1 MAFVIVSSGAV
12 SHARTRTM
20 SARMFGFLLCVAF
33 AAMLAAGFLVGR
45 LWPTSGQTENSFFLS
60 SNTTR
65 QVDNRLLVDRVGEL
79 SGKLIQLEAEA
90 AELVERISAVQD
102 FDRRTSSNELEK
114 AKRRLA
120 RTQPGVS
127 GGPRLSPQRRQS
139 DKVPDATRG
148 GVSSSATGE
157 GLAPRAAAT
166 GLLGGHLAVM
176 GEDIERLDQVL
187 RDIDKLVASLNT
199 GHMFFPSHS
208 PVPGVRINSPFGNR
222 RDPFTGELAFHSGI
236 DFPVPVGSPVRA
248 AGGGLVIYAG
258 PRTAYGIT
266 VEIDHGSGVVT
277 RYAHNSEVTVKVGD
291 VVRAGDVVAKSGSTG
306 RSTGPHVHFEVLK
319 DGYFMNPNTSLAVRQ
334 G

>member
-1 MAFVIVSSGAV
+1 MAFVIVSSGAI

-20 SARMFGFLLCVAF
+20 SARMFGFLLCLALG
-33 AAMLAAGFLVGR
+33 AMLAAGFLVGR
-45 LWPTSGQTENSFFLS
+45 LWPVGGQSESSFFLS
-60 SNTTR
+60 SSTTR

-90 AELVERISAVQD
+90 ADLAERISAVQD
-102 FDRRTSSNELEK
+102 FDRRTSSGELEQV
-114 AKRRLA
+114 KRRLA
-120 RTQPGVS
+120 RTQPGSS
-127 GGPRLSPQRRQS
+127 GGPRLSPLKRRG
-139 DKVPDATRG
+139 DKVPDSTSEKNSQKTSALSPRG
-148 GVSSSATGE
+148 TPA
-157 GLAPRAAAT
+157 

-176 GEDIERLDQVL
+176 GEDIDRLDQAL
-187 RDIDKLVASLNT
+187 RDIDKLVVSLNT

-208 PVPGVRINSPFGNR
+208 PVPGARINSPFGNR
-222 RDPFTGELAFHSGI
+222 RDPFTGDLAFHSGI
-236 DFPVPVGSPVRA
+236 DFPVPVGTAVRA

-277 RYAHNSEVTVKVGD
+277 RYAHNSAVTVKVGD
-291 VVRAGDVVAKSGSTG
+291 VVRAGDVVAKSGATG

-319 DGYFMNPNTSLAVRQ
+319 DGYFMNPTTYLAVRQ

>member
-20 SARMFGFLLCVAF
+20 SARMFGFLLCIAF

-45 LWPTSGQTENSFFLS
+45 LWPAGGQGATELFQS
-60 SNTTR
+60 SSTTR

-90 AELVERISAVQD
+90 AELVERLSAVQD
-102 FDRRTSSNELEK
+102 FDRRTSSAELEK

-127 GGPRLSPQRRQS
+127 GGPRLSPRKSQS
-139 DKVPDATRG
+139 DKVHDN
-148 GVSSSATGE
+148 SSRNKSAGE
-157 GLAPRAAAT
+157 GLAPRATAT

-176 GEDIERLDQVL
+176 GEDIEQLDQVL
-187 RDIDKLVASLNT
+187 RDIDKLVVSLNT
-199 GHMFFPSHS
+199 SHMFFPSRS
-208 PVPGVRINSPFGNR
+208 PISGGRINSSFGNR
-222 RDPFTGELAFHSGI
+222 RDPFTGELAFHSGQ
-236 DFPVPVGSPVRA
+236 DFPVPVGTPVRA
-248 AGGGLVIYAG
+248 AGGGLVVFAG
-258 PRTAYGIT
+258 PRAAYGIT

-306 RSTGPHVHFEVLK
+306 RSTGPHLHFEVLK
-319 DGYFMNPNTSLAVRQ
+319 DGYFMNPNTYLAVRQ
-334 G
+334 N

>member
-20 SARMFGFLLCVAF
+20 SARMFGFLLCVAL

-45 LWPTSGQTENSFFLS
+45 LWPASEQSENSLFLS
-60 SNTTR
+60 SKTTR

-79 SGKLIQLEAEA
+79 SGKIIQLEAEA

-102 FDRRTSSNELEK
+102 FDRRTSSQELEQ

-127 GGPRLSPQRRQS
+127 GGPRLSPLKRRG
-139 DKVPDATRG
+139 DKVPDSASEKNSQKTSALSPRG
-148 GVSSSATGE
+148 TPA
-157 GLAPRAAAT
+157 

-176 GEDIERLDQVL
+176 GEDIDRLDQVL

-199 GHMFFPSHS
+199 SHMFFPSHS
-208 PVPGVRINSPFGNR
+208 PIPGARINSSFGNR
-222 RDPFTGELAFHSGI
+222 RDPFTGELAFHSGQ
-236 DFPVPVGSPVRA
+236 DFPAPVGTPVRA

-306 RSTGPHVHFEVLK
+306 RSTGPHLHFEVLK
-319 DGYFMNPNTSLAVRQ
+319 DGYFMNPNTYLAVRQ